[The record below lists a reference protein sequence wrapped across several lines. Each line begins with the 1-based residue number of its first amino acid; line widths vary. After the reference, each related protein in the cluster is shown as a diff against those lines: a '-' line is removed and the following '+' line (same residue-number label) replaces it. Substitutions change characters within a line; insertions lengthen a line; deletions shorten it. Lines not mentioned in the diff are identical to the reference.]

1 MLPDRQDE
9 SLYCTANF
17 AQLPPGI
24 IVTHARRG
32 VLHPV
37 DSHTKVNAMKKILIA
52 LASVAALSATPMT
65 FAQSSG
71 ANDLARTQE
80 MISQLQT
87 DQRAV
92 MLDTLALKP
101 DQLAKFT
108 PIYDEYQAERKKL
121 YTDATQLMNRLWVA
135 DYGGMTDEESKAIQ
149 RAAFKLRHDRLSLL
163 EKYAGKLDD
172 KLPATKVFQFVQVE
186 NKIQALLDVAAA
198 ASIPIVTKT
207 PNTPK

>member
-1 MLPDRQDE
+1 
-9 SLYCTANF
+9 
-17 AQLPPGI
+17 
-24 IVTHARRG
+24 
-32 VLHPV
+32 
-37 DSHTKVNAMKKILIA
+37 MKKILIA
-52 LASVAALSATPMT
+52 LAGVAALGAIPMS

-80 MISQLQT
+80 IISQLQA

-121 YTDATQLMNRLWVA
+121 YTDATQLLNRLWVA
-135 DYGGMTDEESKAIQ
+135 DYGGMTDDESKSIQ
-149 RAAFKLRHDRLSLL
+149 KAAFKLRHDRLSLL

-198 ASIPIVTKT
+198 ASIPIVTET
-207 PNTPK
+207 PNTLK